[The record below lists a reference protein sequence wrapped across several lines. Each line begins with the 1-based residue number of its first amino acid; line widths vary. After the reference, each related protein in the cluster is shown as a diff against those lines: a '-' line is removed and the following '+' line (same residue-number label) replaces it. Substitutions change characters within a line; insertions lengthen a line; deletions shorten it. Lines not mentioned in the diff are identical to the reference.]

1 MSAKETDLVPLG
13 SSGRTRAAGVWRG
26 AVAKKRVLI
35 VNGYLPEVREPVRLT
50 HEVPN
55 TLAPVFLAGAFSP
68 EHCEI
73 RLYNEVS
80 SGFLELFEPAL
91 LGWADM
97 VVMTGLI
104 ASFDRMKHLAAYLRT
119 ANPRVVLV
127 AGGQAVRAFPRYC
140 RKFFDYVCLGDVE
153 QMAEVVG
160 AVWGEAYA
168 AREMQPRYDLADW
181 IGPIGYA
188 ESSRNC
194 NFHCDFC
201 SLTAEG
207 GRYRKQSLDSLRRQ
221 LAALGKRTAVLFV
234 DNQFYGPDRSFFVE
248 RMGLLKELRASGRLG
263 AWSAICTNTLL
274 WEEENL
280 ELAREAGCISLFVGV
295 ESFDEAWLR
304 GVHKTHNNRYSQTEL
319 ITRCL
324 EAGILFQY
332 GIVFD
337 PTERRI
343 ADLERELRLICD
355 TPEIP
360 PPNFIFLSIP
370 FPGTPFFHDR
380 LARGLILP
388 NTKTRDLEGS
398 TLSLLPLDGVDEVGE
413 FIGRIKYF
421 HGFRSAIARHQ
432 ARFLQRYRRSLRP
445 VQWLFSSTSMLSLFS
460 PSTVSNPRNL
470 LLRKHPRTHVST
482 TDRLDC
488 VYQPSRPVAPAFEHY
503 FAPTAITN
511 PAGELNDELIDD
523 VMDVR
528 YKAVQAAR

>member
-1 MSAKETDLVPLG
+1 MRSQQAGLVALG
-13 SSGRTRAAGVWRG
+13 VGGRKTMRIP
-26 AVAKKRVLI
+26 KKRVLI
-35 VNGYLPEVREPVRLT
+35 VNGYFPEVREPVKLT

-55 TLAPVFLAGAFSP
+55 TLAPVFLAGAFSR

-80 SGFLELFEPAL
+80 SGFLELFAPDL
-91 LGWADM
+91 LGWPDM

-104 ASFDRMKHLAAYLRT
+104 ASLDRMRHLAAYLRT

-153 QMAEVVG
+153 QMTEVIG
-160 AVWGEAYA
+160 EAWGEAYA
-168 AREMQPRYDLADW
+168 AREMLPRYDLADW

-207 GRYRKQSLDSLRRQ
+207 GRYRKYGVEYLRKQ
-221 LAALGKRTAVLFV
+221 LEALGRRRAVLFV
-234 DNQFYGPDRSFFVE
+234 DNQFYGPDRGFFLE
-248 RMGLLKELRASGRLG
+248 RMALLRELKQQGRLG
-263 AWSAICTNTLL
+263 PWSAICTNTLL

-280 ELAREAGCISLFVGV
+280 ALAREAGCISLFVGV
-295 ESFDEAWLR
+295 ESFDEVWLR
-304 GVHKTHNNRYSQTEL
+304 SVNKAHNNRYSQTEL

-343 ADLERELRLICD
+343 ADLEWELRLICD

-370 FPGTPFFHDR
+370 FPGTPFFHER
-380 LARGLILP
+380 LAQGLILP

-398 TLSLLPLDGVDEVGE
+398 TLSLRPLDGVEEVGD
-413 FIGRIKYF
+413 FIRRIKYF
-421 HGFRSAIARHQ
+421 HGFRKSMVRHQ
-432 ARFLQRYRRSLRP
+432 VRFLQRYHRNLSP
-445 VQWLFSSTSMLSLFS
+445 AQWLFSSTSMLSLFS
-460 PSTVSNPRNL
+460 PSTVSNPGNL
-470 LLRKHPRTHVST
+470 LVPKRWRTHVST

-488 VYQPSRPVAPAFEHY
+488 VYTPVRPVASAFASY
-503 FAPTAITN
+503 FEPTTITSL
-511 PAGELNDELIDD
+511 AGDLNEELIDD

-528 YKAVQAAR
+528 YKSARSAS

>member
-1 MSAKETDLVPLG
+1 MSAQESDLVRIG
-13 SSGRTRAAGVWRG
+13 SSIRPRTAGPWRG
-26 AVAKKRVLI
+26 TVPKRRVLI

-55 TLAPVFLAGAFSP
+55 TLAPVFLAGAFSR
-68 EHCEI
+68 ERCEI

-80 SGFLELFEPAL
+80 SGFLERFAPEL
-91 LGWADM
+91 LAWPEM
-97 VVMTGLI
+97 VVMTGLV
-104 ASFDRMKHLAAYLRT
+104 ASFDRLKHLAAYLRT

-127 AGGQAVRAFPRYC
+127 AGGQGVRAFPRYS
-140 RKFFDYVCLGDVE
+140 RSFFDYVCLGDVE
-153 QMAEVVG
+153 QMAEVVRD
-160 AVWGEAYA
+160 VWGEAYVGA
-168 AREMQPRYDLADW
+168 MEPRYDLADW
-181 IGPIGYA
+181 IGAIGYA

-207 GRYRKQSLDSLRRQ
+207 GRYRKESLESLRRQ
-221 LAALGKRTAVLFV
+221 LTALGRRRAVLFV

-248 RMGLLKELRASGRLG
+248 RMALLRELRAEGLLG

-280 ELAREAGCISLFVGV
+280 LLAREAGCISLFVGV

-319 ITRCL
+319 IARCI

-360 PPNFIFLSIP
+360 QPNFIFLSIP
-370 FPGTPFFHDR
+370 LPGTPFFHDR

-388 NTKTRDLEGS
+388 STKARDLEGS
-398 TLSLLPLDGVDEVGE
+398 TLSLQPLDGVDEVGG
-413 FIGRIKYF
+413 FIRRIKYF
-421 HGFRSAIARHQ
+421 HGFRGALLQHQ
-432 ARFLQRYRRSLRP
+432 ARFLHRYRRHLRP
-445 VQWLFSSTSMLSLFS
+445 AQWLFSSTSMLSLFS
-460 PSTVSNPRNL
+460 PSTVSNPMNL
-470 LLRKHPRTHVST
+470 LVRKNPRTHVST
-482 TDRLDC
+482 TDRLDRIYRP
-488 VYQPSRPVAPAFEHY
+488 VRPVAPEFERY
-503 FAPTAITN
+503 FEPTAITDA
-511 PAGELNDELIDD
+511 AGELNEELVDD
-523 VMDVR
+523 LLDVR
-528 YKAVQAAR
+528 YKTAHAAR